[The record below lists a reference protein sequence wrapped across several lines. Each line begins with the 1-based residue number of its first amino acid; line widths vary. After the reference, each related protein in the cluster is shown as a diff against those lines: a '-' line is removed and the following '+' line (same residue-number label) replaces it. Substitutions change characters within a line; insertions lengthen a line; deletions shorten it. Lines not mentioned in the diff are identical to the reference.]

1 MKTRHLQ
8 IFSIHYVCMSS
19 ALVNDVIENGTAMLA
34 LIMTEKIML
43 V

>member
-1 MKTRHLQ
+1 
-8 IFSIHYVCMSS
+8 MSS